1 MKVLVVDDSE
11 IMRERLKDM
20 LSEVTE
26 DEAIGQAKDTPEAIE
41 MLRKLN
47 PEVVI
52 LDIEMPGRSGIDL
65 LREIKKSK
73 QTPLAIVL
81 TNQSYP
87 QYRKMCIKAGA
98 HFFFNKSTE
107 FDKVARVLKQL
118 SKKGRYREETLRINR
133 ITNLGGSLCGVS
145 NSSDVF

>member
-1 MKVLVVDDSE
+1 MDLDTIEKKVAMKVLVVDDSE
-11 IMRERLKDM
+11 IVRERLKDM

-26 DEAIGQAKDTPEAIE
+26 VEAIGQVKGTPEAIE

-65 LREIKKSK
+65 LREIKKRK
-73 QTPLAIVL
+73 QPPLAIVL

-87 QYRKMCIKAGA
+87 QYRTVCIKAGA
-98 HFFFNKSTE
+98 DFFFDKSTE
-107 FDKVARVLKQL
+107 FDKVAQVLKQL
-118 SKKGRYREETLRINR
+118 SKKGGEREKRL
-133 ITNLGGSLCGVS
+133 
-145 NSSDVF
+145 

>member
-1 MKVLVVDDSE
+1 MKVLVVDFSE
-11 IMRERLKDM
+11 IVLERLKDM

-26 DEAIGQAKDTPEAIE
+26 GEAISRARDTPEARE

-52 LDIEMPGRSGIDL
+52 LDIEMPGTSGIDL
-65 LREIKKSK
+65 LREIKKGK
-73 QTPLAIVL
+73 QPPLAIVL

-87 QYRKMCIKAGA
+87 QYRKVCIKAGA
-98 HFFFNKSTE
+98 DFFFDKSAE

-118 SKKGRYREETLRINR
+118 NKKGVTERRDRKESTAKTDSI
-133 ITNLGGSLCGVS
+133 S
-145 NSSDVF
+145 

>member
-1 MKVLVVDDSE
+1 MDLDTIEKKVTMKVLVVDDSE
-11 IMRERLKDM
+11 IVRERLKDM

-26 DEAIGQAKDTPEAIE
+26 VEAIGQVKGTPEAIE

-65 LREIKKSK
+65 LREIKKRK
-73 QTPLAIVL
+73 QPPLAIVL

-87 QYRKMCIKAGA
+87 QYRTVCIKAGA
-98 HFFFNKSTE
+98 DFFFDKSTE
-107 FDKVARVLKQL
+107 FDKVAQVLKQL
-118 SKKGRYREETLRINR
+118 SKKGGEREKRL
-133 ITNLGGSLCGVS
+133 
-145 NSSDVF
+145 